1 MVHQV
6 ATYVGQNNKLDQDTT
21 LYTVFF
27 GINDYSASIKDNV
40 ANLPAAAAQVINQTE
55 YLISTQG
62 AKNFLF
68 IGVPDSAFT

>member
-1 MVHQV
+1 MVKQV
-6 ATYVGQNNKLDQDTT
+6 STYVGQENGLNQDTT

-40 ANLPAAAAQVINQTE
+40 ANLPAAAAQVLNQTE

-62 AKNFLF
+62 AQNFLF
-68 IGVPDSAFT
+68 IGTMVASS